1 MEWGETGRTI
11 QEREKV
17 REKGEPFRERTQTQR
32 KMWCWNSENMGRR
45 ERSGWRGSVRNQR
58 EEESKGRR
66 RQKERGYL
74 EDRGDSKVN
83 V

>member
-1 MEWGETGRTI
+1 
-11 QEREKV
+11 
-17 REKGEPFRERTQTQR
+17 
-32 KMWCWNSENMGRR
+32 MGRR